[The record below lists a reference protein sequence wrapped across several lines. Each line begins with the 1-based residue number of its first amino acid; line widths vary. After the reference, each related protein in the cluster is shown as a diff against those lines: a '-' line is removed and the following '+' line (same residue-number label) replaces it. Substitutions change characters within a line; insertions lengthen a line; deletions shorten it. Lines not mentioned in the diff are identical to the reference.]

1 MIAGKALPHGR
12 RVLCSLIFLAAA
24 TAQAQTASAPPQTA
38 AIPTTAAAVAPVTSS
53 QPTLATAEPSFQG
66 DAERGEP
73 LYANCTSCHSI
84 DDNDIGPRHRGVVGR
99 KAGTAPD
106 YAYSA
111 ALKASGIVWDKH
123 TLDRWLTNP
132 SAMVPGTKM
141 FFLVPDPQ
149 ARADIIAY
157 LTELK

>member
-1 MIAGKALPHGR
+1 MIVGEPRPHGP
-12 RVLCSLIFLAAA
+12 RVLYSLVLMAA
-24 TAQAQTASAPPQTA
+24 TVAQAQTAPSAQTA
-38 AIPTTAAAVAPVTSS
+38 PTSAMAAALTPIATSKPAS
-53 QPTLATAEPSFQG
+53 AAAEPSFHG
-66 DAERGEP
+66 DPQRGKD

-84 DDNDIGPRHRGVVGR
+84 DDNDIGPMHRGVVGR
-99 KAGTAPD
+99 KAGTAPG

-111 ALKASGIVWDKH
+111 ALKASGIVWNPS

-132 SAMVPGTKM
+132 SDMVPGTKM

>member
-1 MIAGKALPHGR
+1 MIVGEALPLR
-12 RVLCSLIFLAAA
+12 RRLLCSLVFLTAAA
-24 TAQAQTASAPPQTA
+24 PQAQTATAPAQTA
-38 AIPTTAAAVAPVTSS
+38 PAHTAAAALAPSSS
-53 QPTLATAEPSFQG
+53 QPTIATAEPSFRG
-66 DAERGEP
+66 DPERGRA

-84 DDNDIGPRHRGVVGR
+84 DENDIGPRHRGVVGR

-111 ALKASGIVWDKH
+111 ALKASGIVWDKG

-157 LTELK
+157 LAELK